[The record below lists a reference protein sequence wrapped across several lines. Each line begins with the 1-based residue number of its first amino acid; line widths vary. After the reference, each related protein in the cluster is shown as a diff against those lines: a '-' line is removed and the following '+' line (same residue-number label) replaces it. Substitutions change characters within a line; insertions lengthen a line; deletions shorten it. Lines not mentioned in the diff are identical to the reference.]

1 MIDASLIQD
10 LASQLRRL
18 GVERLEIGV
27 SDCVAHLRL
36 PLDTAA
42 GAAPAHNP
50 APAATPAVTVRS
62 EGLGLLRLSHDAQ
75 LTQAIQPGDKVEHG
89 QLLAL
94 LELED
99 TLTPVLAPQAGTI
112 DRVLGQDGQ
121 LADYGMLLFTFASPP
136 ATASTAVEEQAA
148 GARAALPQARTA
160 AASASQTHTVLS
172 PMSGTFYR
180 AARPGA
186 DALVSVG
193 SRVEIGTPLCVLEAM
208 KMLNE
213 LPAEHAGS
221 VAQILCENGQ
231 LIEAG
236 QPLFVLALEETR
248 GVS

>member
-18 GVERLEIGV
+18 GVERLEIGE

-42 GAAPAHNP
+42 GAAPAHTP

-62 EGLGLLRLSHDAQ
+62 EGLGLLRLSHGAQ
-75 LTQAIQPGDKVEHG
+75 LAQAIQPGDKVEQG

-94 LELED
+94 LELDD
-99 TLTPVLAPQAGTI
+99 TLTPILAPQAGTI
-112 DRVLGQDGQ
+112 DAVLGHDGQ
-121 LADYGMLLFTFASPP
+121 LTDYGMAIFTFASPP
-136 ATASTAVEEQAA
+136 AAASTAVKEKAA
-148 GARAALPQARTA
+148 DASTALPQARA
-160 AASASQTHTVLS
+160 ATVSAAQTHTVLS
-172 PMSGTFYR
+172 PMSGTFYS

-193 SRVEIGTPLCVLEAM
+193 SRVDVGTPLCVLEAM

-213 LPAEHAGS
+213 LPAERAGFI
-221 VAQILCENGQ
+221 AQILCENGQ
-231 LIEAG
+231 MVEAG
-236 QPLFVLALEETR
+236 QPLFVLNSEETR